1 MATKAKVIV
10 EVIPPKEI
18 ITGNPDA
25 PVMLTEFGDYE
36 SEACAKANEIVKQL
50 LEKFE
55 GKLKFNFRHFPL
67 TQVYQRSM
75 KAAEAAVA
83 ASQEGKFWPMHN
95 LLFAQRRNLG
105 LTSLKVHSKEAGV
118 TNKKFLEE
126 LMNSTYGWH
135 VRNDLLEGLDL
146 GVRDVPT
153 FFINGEL
160 FVGKPTLDN
169 LSKGIEAALKAS
181 KKKPAA
187 TKQRA

>member
-1 MATKAKVIV
+1 MAHKAKVIV
-10 EVIPPKEI
+10 EVIPPKDI

-25 PVMLTEFGDYE
+25 AVTLVEFGDYE
-36 SEACAKANEIVKQL
+36 SEACAKANEVVKQL
-50 LEKFE
+50 MEKYE
-55 GKLKFNFRHFPL
+55 EKLNFNFRHFPL
-67 TQVYQRSM
+67 TQIYQRSM

-83 ASQEGKFWPMHN
+83 ASQEGKFWEMHN
-95 LLFAQRRNLG
+95 MLFAQRRNLG

-135 VRNDLLEGLDL
+135 VRNDLLEGLDM

-160 FVGKPTLDN
+160 FTGKPTFES
-169 LSKGIEAALKAS
+169 LSKGIDAALKTNR
-181 KKKPAA
+181 KKAD

>member
-1 MATKAKVIV
+1 MAHKAKVIV
-10 EVIPPKEI
+10 EVIPPKDI

-25 PVMLTEFGDYE
+25 PVTLVEFGDYE

-50 LEKFE
+50 MEKYE
-55 GKLKFNFRHFPL
+55 DKLNFNFRHFPL
-67 TQVYQRSM
+67 TQIYQRSM

-95 LLFAQRRNLG
+95 MLFAQRRNLG

-135 VRNDLLEGLDL
+135 VRNDLLEGLDM

-153 FFINGEL
+153 FFINGEA
-160 FVGKPTLDN
+160 FSGKPTLEN
-169 LSKGIEAALKAS
+169 LSKGIEAALKSS

-187 TKQRA
+187 KQRA